1 MRLLLDVVLLAT
13 NNDIPVSIFLRP
25 EPLLQKENLGQAFA
39 ANFKKFL
46 LTPFI
51 EHVRWLLLFR
61 IDILWYRREKASF
74 FQRFYMLV
82 QVYLPSMFRTCAV
95 ETL

>member
-1 MRLLLDVVLLAT
+1 MRLLLDVILLAT

-46 LTPFI
+46 LTPF
-51 EHVRWLLLFR
+51 L
-61 IDILWYRREKASF
+61 
-74 FQRFYMLV
+74 
-82 QVYLPSMFRTCAV
+82 
-95 ETL
+95 